1 MIIDPSRVLLL
12 GEYATLAESG
22 SETELG
28 AREAE
33 VRVFL
38 EALWSAA
45 GAAGRRRFME
55 AVGAHASKMPWVAVG
70 ARGPDEDAESLA
82 PPAAELLLDTTPMG
96 DEGVAAHHLDAE
108 SEAAQRCL
116 EAIRAWDW
124 DLLDQVL
131 TPSGWRLEDLDAVF
145 AEVPAE
151 VGDPDTKDDSD
162 SGSGSDPEPAPE
174 NAGEEGEEDSGGA
187 LVFPESVTVTRTW
200 WPWALAAGGIGVVGT
215 ALWLAAGRKEE
226 KEKEVE

>member
-33 VRVFL
+33 VRVFI

-55 AVGAHASKMPWVAVG
+55 AVGAHASKMPWVAVR
-70 ARGPDEDAESLA
+70 ARGPGEDAESLA
-82 PPAAELLLDTTPMG
+82 PPAIELLLDTAPMG

-108 SEAAQRCL
+108 NEAAQRSL
-116 EAIRAWDW
+116 AAIRAWDW
-124 DLLDQVL
+124 DVLEQVL
-131 TPSGWRLEDLDAVF
+131 TPSGWRLEDIDGLSP
-145 AEVPAE
+145 EVPAK

-162 SGSGSDPEPAPE
+162 PDPDPEPAAE
-174 NAGEEGEEDSGGA
+174 SAGEEESGGV

-215 ALWLAAGRKEE
+215 ALWLAVGHKEE
-226 KEKEVE
+226 EEVE